1 MGQIPFTE
9 WIQLTDSAR
18 RLDLLDTVKIRTVR
32 QRSTLKRIVHCLA
45 SLSRPN
51 AHIVPVIEAA
61 IESFTTMP
69 SAKSGDLTDI

>member
-1 MGQIPFTE
+1 MGQTSFTE

-18 RLDLLDTVKIRTVR
+18 RLDLLDTVKTHTAR

-45 SLSRPN
+45 PLSRPT
-51 AHIVPVIEAA
+51 AHIVPVIEVA

-69 SAKSGDLTDI
+69 SAKSGDLNEI